1 MVVSSSVNPLN
12 VRRFVSKAFLLV
24 FVEEDL
30 NNRSKGGSATT
41 DFGELHVPVWSDS
54 EVNATIRNTAMIRVA
69 VIVSVLGLQIPVE
82 PTFINYVTN
91 VVVHDTSIRV
101 LGAVLDV
108 DDSII
113 LQKDVCIS
121 PFTVD
126 AFGPYIRQWLE
137 ILGAESKFLHVSAF
151 RC

>member
-1 MVVSSSVNPLN
+1 MDNLP
-12 VRRFVSKAFLLV
+12 KA
-24 FVEEDL
+24 
-30 NNRSKGGSATT
+30 RSTAT

-54 EVNATIRNTAMIRVA
+54 EVNATIRNATMIRVA

-91 VVVHDTSIRV
+91 VVVHETSIRV

-113 LQKDVCIS
+113 LQQDVCIS

-137 ILGAESKFLHVSAF
+137 ILGAESKFLHVSVF
-151 RC
+151 LGMYVC